1 MIQGTTPT
9 IRLKIDALDLT
20 QCHDLHVTL
29 KQAGHDRRDFSGAAL
44 DVEEHAVQ
52 LYLTQEQSLMLAQ
65 NKCDVQVNGLTAS
78 GVRWATKV
86 KTIEIGK
93 QLLQEVIG

>member
-20 QCHDLHVTL
+20 QCHDIHVTL

-44 DVEEHAVQ
+44 AASRC
-52 LYLTQEQSLMLAQ
+52 LSG
-65 NKCDVQVNGLTAS
+65 GL
-78 GVRWATKV
+78 V
-86 KTIEIGK
+86 KTNRSFRIGAMK
-93 QLLQEVIG
+93 